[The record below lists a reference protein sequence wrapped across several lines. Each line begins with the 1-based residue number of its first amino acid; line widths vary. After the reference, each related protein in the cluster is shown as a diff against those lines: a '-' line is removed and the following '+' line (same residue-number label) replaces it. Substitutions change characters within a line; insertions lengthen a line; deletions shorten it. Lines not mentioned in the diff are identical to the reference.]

1 MVNIE
6 QVPWRHL
13 SKFEQGLRLSIRS
26 PSWENAAVRGG
37 PACIAQ
43 QVLLIV
49 AASSRPVAPSAT
61 TEGMIGMRVLQLGVG
76 SVGEVTARTMAPEPD
91 VGCVVLADIDEH
103 RLAEVAAKLPAGKVE
118 TLQLDVNDKDALIS
132 ALTGVDLCLNAL
144 IPEYN
149 LDIMNACLE
158 TGTHYLDM
166 AAAGPRDVVG
176 TADVDE
182 ELAMDAEFKRKG
194 LTALV
199 FFGID
204 PGASDV
210 FARALYDQFDT
221 VERLT
226 VLDGDNSSVDGVDF
240 APSFSPTTM
249 VEEFLILPPHAFEEG
264 TMIRRRPLSTS
275 MEFEFPAPVGKLT
288 VWNVDHEESQ
298 LMPTFL
304 ADKGL
309 RNADFFIALDEQWIN
324 LLLTWRKLGFDHNK
338 EIEFGGARF
347 RPLDLLVS
355 RLPKSV
361 DLIGRMHGAVCVGAL
376 ADGTIKGK
384 RVRRYMYQITSH
396 DEAFRA
402 MGVQGTGFQTGVP
415 AACGALLMT
424 KGIFAKAGVYAPEQI
439 DPAPFLDLMTRHGT
453 PWAVIDLPTDQ

>member
-1 MVNIE
+1 VM
-6 QVPWRHL
+6 
-13 SKFEQGLRLSIRS
+13 
-26 PSWENAAVRGG
+26 A
-37 PACIAQ
+37 
-43 QVLLIV
+43 
-49 AASSRPVAPSAT
+49 
-61 TEGMIGMRVLQLGVG
+61 MRVLQLGVG
-76 SVGEVTARTMAPEPD
+76 SVGEVTSRTMAPDPD
-91 VGCVVLADIDEH
+91 VSCVVLADLDEH

-118 TLQLDVNDKDALIS
+118 TLQLDATDKEALVH
-132 ALTGVDLCLNAL
+132 ALAGVDLCFNAL

-149 LDIMNACLE
+149 PDIMQACLE
-158 TGTHYLDM
+158 TGTNYLDM

-182 ELAMDAEFKRKG
+182 EIALDAEFKKKG

-249 VEEFLILPPHAFEEG
+249 VEECLILPPHAFEHG
-264 TMIRRRPLSTS
+264 KMIRRTS
-275 MEFEFPAPVGKLT
+275 LTTTREFDFPAPVGKLK
-288 VWNVDHEESQ
+288 VWNVDHEEAQ
-298 LMPTFL
+298 LMPMFL

-309 RNADFFIALDEQWIN
+309 RDADFFIALDDQWVN

-338 EIEFGGARF
+338 EIEFGGASF

-376 ADGTIKGK
+376 ADGTIAGK

-396 DEAFRA
+396 DEAFRT
-402 MGVQGTGFQTGVP
+402 MGVQGTGYQTGIP
-415 AACGALLMT
+415 AACGALLLA
-424 KGIFAKAGVYAPEQI
+424 KGIVKTPGVFAPEQI
-439 DPAPFLDLMTRHGT
+439 EPAPFLDLMTEHGT
-453 PWAVIDLPTDQ
+453 PWGVVDLPLD

>member
-1 MVNIE
+1 MVKYE
-6 QVPWRHL
+6 QFRGRIVNKFAQGIGL
-13 SKFEQGLRLSIRS
+13 SVGRD
-26 PSWENAAVRGG
+26 SWENPVTVGGRGQ
-37 PACIAQ
+37 IFR
-43 QVLLIV
+43 
-49 AASSRPVAPSAT
+49 ASFGRPLDKFARAGRTAGAHERV
-61 TEGMIGMRVLQLGVG
+61 IDMRVLQLGVG
-76 SVGEVTARTMAPEPD
+76 SVGEVTSRTMAPDPD
-91 VGCVVLADIDEH
+91 VSCVVLADVDEQ
-103 RLAEVAAKLPAGKVE
+103 RLAEVAAKLPPGKVE
-118 TLQLDVNDKDALIS
+118 TLPLDATDKEALVK
-132 ALTGVDLCLNAL
+132 ALTGVELCFNAL

-149 LDIMNACLE
+149 LDIMAACVE
-158 TGTHYLDM
+158 TGTNYLDM

-182 ELAMDAEFKRKG
+182 EIALDGEFKKKG

-249 VEEFLILPPHAFEEG
+249 VEECLILPPHAFENG
-264 TMIRRRPLSTS
+264 KKIRRTS
-275 MEFEFPAPVGKLT
+275 LTTTREFDFPAPVGKLK
-288 VWNVDHEESQ
+288 VWNVDHEEAQ
-298 LMPTFL
+298 LMPMFL

-309 RNADFFIALDEQWIN
+309 RDADFFIALDDQWVN

-338 EIEFGGARF
+338 EIEFGGASF

-376 ADGTIKGK
+376 CDGTIAGK

-396 DEAFRA
+396 DEAFRT
-402 MGVQGTGFQTGVP
+402 MGVQGTGYQTGIP
-415 AACGALLMT
+415 AACGARLLA
-424 KGIFAKAGVYAPEQI
+424 KGIFTRKGVFAPEQI
-439 DPAPFLDLMTRHGT
+439 EPAPFLDLMTEHGT
-453 PWAVIDLPTDQ
+453 PWGVVDLPLD

>member
-1 MVNIE
+1 M
-6 QVPWRHL
+6 
-13 SKFEQGLRLSIRS
+13 
-26 PSWENAAVRGG
+26 
-37 PACIAQ
+37 
-43 QVLLIV
+43 
-49 AASSRPVAPSAT
+49 
-61 TEGMIGMRVLQLGVG
+61 GMRVLQLGVG
-76 SVGEVTARTMAPEPD
+76 SVGEVSSRTMAPDPD
-91 VGCVVLADIDEH
+91 VSCVVLADIDEA

-118 TLQLDVNDKDALIS
+118 TLQLDATDKEALVH
-132 ALTGVDLCLNAL
+132 ALAGVDLCFNAL

-149 LDIMNACLE
+149 LDIMAACLE
-158 TGTHYLDM
+158 TGTNYLDM
-166 AAAGPRDVVG
+166 AAAGPRDIVG

-182 ELAMDAEFKRKG
+182 ELALDAEFKKKG

-249 VEEFLILPPHAFEEG
+249 VEECLILPPHAFENG
-264 TMIRRRPLSTS
+264 KMIRRKSLTTTR
-275 MEFEFPAPVGKLT
+275 EFDFPAPVGRLK
-288 VWNVDHEESQ
+288 VWNVDHEEAQ
-298 LMPTFL
+298 LMPMFL
-304 ADKGL
+304 GDKGL
-309 RNADFFIALDEQWIN
+309 RDADFFIALDDQWVN

-376 ADGTIKGK
+376 CDGTIGGK

-396 DEAFRA
+396 DEAFAHDGRA
-402 MGVQGTGFQTGVP
+402 GHRLPDRHPGGLRRP
-415 AACGALLMT
+415 AAGQGHRQQAGRVRARADRAGAVPRPHDRARHAV
-424 KGIFAKAGVYAPEQI
+424 GGGG
-439 DPAPFLDLMTRHGT
+439 PAARGSKPIESRRGSFFWGERRVDRRTRLAHRST
-453 PWAVIDLPTDQ
+453 SACSPWWR